1 MVKLSDYWVLL
12 QMLKLICVGKV
23 KDEHLK
29 ALIEDYSKRIGKYHK
44 LEVIEVKDEPIRDN
58 EKEVLDI
65 EATRI
70 LNKID
75 KDDYVILLDLHG
87 APLDSVSLAK
97 KIDNLFI
104 NHSKIDF
111 VIGGSLGL
119 GEEIRNRAN
128 YKLKLSD
135 MTFLHQMTRLII
147 LEQIYRSF
155 KILNHE
161 TYHK

>member
-1 MVKLSDYWVLL
+1 
-12 QMLKLICVGKV
+12 MLKLICVGKV
-23 KDEHLK
+23 KDASLK
-29 ALIEDYSKRIGKYHK
+29 ALIDDSQKRIQKYHK

-65 EATRI
+65 EASRI
-70 LNKID
+70 MSKID

-87 APLDSVSLAK
+87 ESLNSVSFAN
-97 KIDNLFI
+97 KIDKLFVSY
-104 NHSKIDF
+104 SKITF

-119 GEEIRNRAN
+119 GEEVRKRAN
-128 YKLKLSD
+128 YRLKLSD

-147 LEQIYRSF
+147 LEQIYRCF